1 MKRSDDYPVGAVA
14 FSVGGGVYE
23 TYRGAYMASLNLR
36 DKDFFRVISRAQ
48 KVGAHAWRELERI
61 GIAGDD
67 APKPKV
73 YSARKEAT

>member
-14 FSVGGGVYE
+14 FCVSGQVYE
-23 TYRGAYMASLNLR
+23 TYRGAYMASMNLHEN
-36 DKDFFRVISRAQ
+36 DFFRVISRAR
-48 KVGAHAWRELERI
+48 KVGAHQWRALERI
-61 GIAGDD
+61 GVAGDD